1 MSRIDSQSSAP
12 SFTENQDENPPV
24 IDKIDCVSQE
34 GPLVVNQGKAEP
46 PLLDS
51 QSSEDIG
58 PTKITVTADINPT
71 RDDYKENIPK
81 RNVRVASKITS
92 PVHGMIVNR
101 FILNTKK
108 KKQIL
113 ICTF

>member
-12 SFTENQDENPPV
+12 SFTENQEENPPV

-34 GPLVVNQGKAEP
+34 EPLVVTQGKAEP

-58 PTKITVTADINPT
+58 PTKITVKADINPT

-101 FILNTKK
+101 Y
-108 KKQIL
+108 
-113 ICTF
+113 

>member
-12 SFTENQDENPPV
+12 SFTENQEENPPV
-24 IDKIDCVSQE
+24 IDKIDNLSQYVSQE
-34 GPLVVNQGKAEP
+34 EPLVVNQGKAEP
-46 PLLDS
+46 PLLDT

-81 RNVRVASKITS
+81 RNVRVASKITG
-92 PVHGMIVNR
+92 PVHGMIV
-101 FILNTKK
+101 
-108 KKQIL
+108 
-113 ICTF
+113 ICIF